1 MASVL
6 NIIHVVS
13 FWSAKEWS
21 SFEFCW
27 YVLKSS
33 NLGTLE
39 TKFISPR
46 FRYFASFSLVQ
57 FFDPASSAI
66 DMICPC
72 LFSWLDWLL
81 NSDGPGF
88 IKSWV
93 YMMYIFNFNGD
104 SSCNSQYGCN
114 IFTLDIQL
122 LLADNIRLN
131 KNDLL
136 DVWPLLGGGGHS
148 APLDFY
154 LDAQE
159 GRLGG
164 SWVGGRFVQNH
175 SLLPLWMPFW
185 SWEEEEEG

>member
-1 MASVL
+1 
-6 NIIHVVS
+6 
-13 FWSAKEWS
+13 
-21 SFEFCW
+21 
-27 YVLKSS
+27 
-33 NLGTLE
+33 
-39 TKFISPR
+39 
-46 FRYFASFSLVQ
+46 
-57 FFDPASSAI
+57 
-66 DMICPC
+66 
-72 LFSWLDWLL
+72 
-81 NSDGPGF
+81 
-88 IKSWV
+88 
-93 YMMYIFNFNGD
+93 MMYIFNFNGD

-164 SWVGGRFVQNH
+164 S
-175 SLLPLWMPFW
+175 
-185 SWEEEEEG
+185 